1 MSSCHLST
9 CFSMSNQSTYVM
21 LALSTPTW
29 GYTFYYLASHAP
41 PCAPLKPSCGG
52 FMVDLD
58 PDLYI
63 CYMTAV
69 IASLLKDAGFVGCQT
84 FKYNHCSPLT
94 VESWNIKNVLRQSS
108 RQTPQIHELI
118 WSVSSSQIKK
128 RNSSNIR
135 MKSFEYTF
143 SSKSIFFPLPR

>member
-1 MSSCHLST
+1 
-9 CFSMSNQSTYVM
+9 
-21 LALSTPTW
+21 
-29 GYTFYYLASHAP
+29 
-41 PCAPLKPSCGG
+41 
-52 FMVDLD
+52 MVDLD

-84 FKYNHCSPLT
+84 YTNITTVVT

-108 RQTPQIHELI
+108 SQTPQIHELI

-128 RNSSNIR
+128 
-135 MKSFEYTF
+135 TAA
-143 SSKSIFFPLPR
+143 IFK